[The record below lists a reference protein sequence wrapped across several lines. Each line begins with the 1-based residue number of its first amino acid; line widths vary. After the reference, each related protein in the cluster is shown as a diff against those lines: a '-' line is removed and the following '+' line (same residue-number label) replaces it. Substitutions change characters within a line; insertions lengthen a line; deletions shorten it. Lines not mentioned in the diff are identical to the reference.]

1 MGKDRITRRGPDEK
15 PIGPKVEIWEDK
27 MEEEVKN
34 EQTQEEK
41 KETPKEEKPLDK
53 MTAPELREI
62 AKEIP
67 GVEGVHAMKKEQL
80 LEIIKE
86 YRGIKDET
94 PKRKKAKKLTGI
106 TTKQLKEKIA
116 QLKAEKRAAQ
126 EARDK
131 RKVDILRRRINRLK
145 KQTRK
150 VAAA

>member
-1 MGKDRITRRGPDEK
+1 
-15 PIGPKVEIWEDK
+15 

-34 EQTQEEK
+34 EEVQEEH
-41 KETPKEEKPLDK
+41 KEAPEEGKPLDK

-67 GVEGVHAMKKEQL
+67 GVEGVHAMKKDQL

-94 PKRKKAKKLTGI
+94 PKRKKVKKVVGI

-116 QLKAEKRAAQ
+116 QLKAEKQAAQ
-126 EARDK
+126 QARDK
-131 RKVDILRRRINRLK
+131 KKVDILRRRINRLK

-150 VAAA
+150 VAEA

>member
-1 MGKDRITRRGPDEK
+1 
-15 PIGPKVEIWEDK
+15 

-41 KETPKEEKPLDK
+41 KEAPKEEKPLDK

-67 GVEGVHAMKKEQL
+67 GVEGVHAMKKDQL

-94 PKRKKAKKLTGI
+94 PKRKKAKKLAGI

-131 RKVDILRRRINRLK
+131 KKVDILRRRINRLK

>member
-1 MGKDRITRRGPDEK
+1 
-15 PIGPKVEIWEDK
+15 

-34 EQTQEEK
+34 EEVQEEH
-41 KETPKEEKPLDK
+41 KEAPKEGKPLDK

-80 LEIIKE
+80 LEIIKKH
-86 YRGIKDET
+86 RGIKDET
-94 PKRKKAKKLTGI
+94 PKRKKAKKIAGI
-106 TTKQLKEKIA
+106 TTKQLKEKIL
-116 QLKAEKRAAQ
+116 QLKAEKEAARQ
-126 EARDK
+126 ARDK

-150 VAAA
+150 VAEA